1 MPRDIVRNED
11 RWKEVQIDSGSGE
24 DVPDS
29 SSSSARIGSPSK
41 YFQTLVKRHK
51 DTAKQEKTSK
61 RWLNY

>member
-29 SSSSARIGSPSK
+29 SSSGGGGGSSSSSRPRIGS
-41 YFQTLVKRHK
+41 H
-51 DTAKQEKTSK
+51 
-61 RWLNY
+61 

>member
-1 MPRDIVRNED
+1 MKTDG
-11 RWKEVQIDSGSGE
+11 EVQIDSGSGE

-29 SSSSARIGSPSK
+29 SSSPQIGSPLK

-51 DTAKQEKTSK
+51 DTEKQEKASK